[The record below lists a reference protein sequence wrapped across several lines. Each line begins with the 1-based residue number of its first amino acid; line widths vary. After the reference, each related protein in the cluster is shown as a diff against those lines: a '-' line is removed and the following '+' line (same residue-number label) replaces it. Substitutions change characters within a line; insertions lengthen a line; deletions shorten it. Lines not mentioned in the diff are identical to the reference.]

1 MKKKKRISTDL
12 VVAATIFI
20 CLSMLLA
27 FGLYDKANGEQ
38 KAVTKQE
45 FAISGWATSENSGPN
60 VRTFAVTKDYD
71 TNNSGNHRDTFLVAD
86 STKINVWGY
95 DNCRL
100 QYKVEIHEYS
110 DNNCSVW
117 VDWVWGDGDT
127 SRVMPSFAGLVTGID
142 STYDSSFV
150 INSYFTIDSTM
161 FMDWLGMRVVVAMHN
176 WKASGADSS
185 MDSYNAVRITEMKAR
200 LRNE

>member
-27 FGLYDKANGEQ
+27 FGLYDKACGEI
-38 KAVTKQE
+38 KTKNS
-45 FAISGWATSENSGPN
+45 FAIATFATTEQSSNT
-60 VRTFAVTKDYD
+60 RTFTVEKNYD
-71 TNNSGNHRDTFLVAD
+71 TNNSGNHTTTIDVAD
-86 STKINVWGY
+86 SVKISLWGY
-95 DNCRL
+95 DRCKL
-100 QYKVEIHEYS
+100 QYKVEIFEYS

-117 VDWVWGDGDT
+117 VDWVWGDNDT
-127 SRVMPSFAGLVTGID
+127 SRVMPTFVGLVTGID

-150 INSYFTIDSTM
+150 VGNIYFLADSAM
-161 FMDWLGMRVVVAMHN
+161 YMDWIAPRVRVAMHS

-185 MDSYNAVRITEMKAR
+185 NDSFQAVKITRMKAR
-200 LRNE
+200 LEDR